1 MTFQKLSFFV
11 CLVYFS
17 EKMGI
22 VIAFILRVL
31 MWIELINLYKTLA
44 IIAMN
49 PQQNLLLSLE

>member
-1 MTFQKLSFFV
+1 MTFQKLRFFV